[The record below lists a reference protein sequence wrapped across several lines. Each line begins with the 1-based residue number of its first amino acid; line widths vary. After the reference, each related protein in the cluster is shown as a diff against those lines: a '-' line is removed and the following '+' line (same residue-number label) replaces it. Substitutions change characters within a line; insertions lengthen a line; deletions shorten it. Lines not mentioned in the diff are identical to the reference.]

1 MNTMEWFFWLLFA
14 LVFYTYLGYG
24 LLLFVLVRL
33 KRLFGRGGKPPQQ
46 VQDLAAQVAGNA
58 NKATDEGLA
67 APLAG
72 NADKA
77 TGEDQSRLT
86 SGMELP
92 HITMLIAAYNEEDY
106 VAQKVQN
113 TRELQYPADKLH
125 QLWVTDGS
133 TDRTPVLL
141 SQYGDIEVLHQ
152 PQRGGKIA
160 AMNRAMA
167 FVTTPLVVFSDANTM
182 LGRESLRRIAR
193 MFENPRTGCVSGE
206 KRIFTDKE
214 GAASAAGEGIYWK
227 YESKLKSWDAELH
240 SVVGAAGELF
250 AIRTELYQEV
260 EPDTLLDDFII
271 SLRVAMQGYKIDYD
285 PEAYAIEH
293 ASANVREE
301 LKRKVRIAA
310 GGIQAVVRLH
320 PLLNVFKYG
329 LLSFQ
334 YISHRVLRWTITPF
348 ALLSLLPLNIALAQ
362 ASVFYTVLLFL
373 QGLFYATALTGWLFE
388 RRKIKIKLFFVPFY
402 FFVMNYAVFAGLW
415 RYLGKK
421 QSVNWE
427 RARRAH

>member
-1 MNTMEWFFWLLFA
+1 MEILEILFCLLFA

-24 LLLFVLVRL
+24 MLLFVLVRI
-33 KRLFGRGGKPPQQ
+33 KRLFGRGRKQGRRQEPEQE
-46 VQDLAAQVAGNA
+46 LTARVAG
-58 NKATDEGLA
+58 T
-67 APLAG
+67 
-72 NADKA
+72 ADKA
-77 TGEDQSRLT
+77 TGEDQGRRT
-86 SGMELP
+86 SDMELP

-133 TDRTPVLL
+133 TDRTPALL
-141 SQYGDIEVLHQ
+141 SQYKGVEVLHQ
-152 PQRGGKIA
+152 PQRAGKIA
-160 AMNRAMA
+160 AINRAMP
-167 FVTTPLVVFSDANTM
+167 FVTTPLVVFSDANTR
-182 LGRESLRRIAR
+182 LGPESLLRIAR

-206 KRIFTDKE
+206 KRIFTDKD

-250 AIRTELYQEV
+250 AIRTDLYQPV
-260 EPDTLLDDFII
+260 EADSLLDDFVI

-293 ASANVREE
+293 ASANVKEE

-310 GGIQAVVRLH
+310 GGIQSVVRLR
-320 PLLNVFKYG
+320 PLLNIFKYG

-348 ALLSLLPLNIALAQ
+348 ALLLLLPLNIALAP
-362 ASVFYTVLLFL
+362 AAVFYLVLLLL
-373 QGLFYATALTGWLFE
+373 QLLFYGAALLGWLFE
-388 RRKIKIKLFFVPFY
+388 QRKIKIRLFFVPYY

-427 RARRAH
+427 RARRAR